1 MAWEVHFIC
10 IKERLGLAE
19 KIKTVMDEKS
29 DNRPPIFRMTIPV
42 HVICK
47 ANSSSDE
54 PSIDRIC
61 EK

>member
-1 MAWEVHFIC
+1 MRSTFIC

-29 DNRPPIFRMTIPV
+29 DNRPPKFGMTIPV

-47 ANSSSDE
+47 VVNSSSDE
-54 PSIDRIC
+54 QSIDRIC